1 MSMPTYQY
9 LCRNTAHKYRHP
21 VQVSFEGPREM
32 EMCKNLPP
40 MPIKIQLKFHALL
53 YFVQCLLG
61 PQQNFSEILEQGAP
75 FPGSGRTCGRMKGE
89 AVENGGQ
96 LHHCYQHHAS
106 FQFELCPCW
115 MQLCKPN
122 ARKGCAELLQRE
134 RRTSKNNYRSVK
146 QHLEYRKRKLVSLID
161 LFKSRVHFDVP
172 GTILF

>member
-1 MSMPTYQY
+1 MSMPIYQN

-75 FPGSGRTCGRMKGE
+75 FPGSGRTCGRMKAE
-89 AVENGGQ
+89 AVEMEASCTTAISITHHSSLSCVLVGCSYANQMPGKAVLNYFNEREGLPRTITGQ
-96 LHHCYQHHAS
+96 
-106 FQFELCPCW
+106 
-115 MQLCKPN
+115 
-122 ARKGCAELLQRE
+122 
-134 RRTSKNNYRSVK
+134 
-146 QHLEYRKRKLVSLID
+146 
-161 LFKSRVHFDVP
+161 
-172 GTILF
+172 